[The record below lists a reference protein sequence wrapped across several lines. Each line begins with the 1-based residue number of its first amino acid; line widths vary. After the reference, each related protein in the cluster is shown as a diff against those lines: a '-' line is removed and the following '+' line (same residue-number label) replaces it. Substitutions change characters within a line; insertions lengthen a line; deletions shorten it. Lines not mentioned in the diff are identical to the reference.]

1 MEKSAIGS
9 VAWCASTE
17 GYQLREQIDQGIV
30 ATSVNDESA
39 AWNAW
44 LEREPSFAFQGRDG
58 CHLTVLKEKR
68 GQGRAYWTAY
78 RSVGGK
84 LKRKYLGAS
93 TKITLARLEEAATAL
108 SEGTA
113 ASGISPHPRRSISAL
128 PATFAGP
135 WRSCKPS
142 LRPISSPCSPYSSID
157 LPRPR
162 RPGCCSWTTIT

>member
-9 VAWCASTE
+9 VAWCAQTE

-68 GQGRAYWTAY
+68 GQGRAYCSAY

-84 LKRKYLGAS
+84 LKRKYLGAA
-93 TKITLARLEEAATAL
+93 TKITLARPDGAG
-108 SEGTA
+108 S
-113 ASGISPHPRRSISAL
+113 L
-128 PATFAGP
+128 PSQA
-135 WRSCKPS
+135 
-142 LRPISSPCSPYSSID
+142 
-157 LPRPR
+157 
-162 RPGCCSWTTIT
+162 

>member
-9 VAWCASTE
+9 VAWCAQTE

-58 CHLTVLKEKR
+58 CHLTVLKEHR
-68 GQGRAYWTAY
+68 GQGRAYWTAS

-93 TKITLARLEEAATAL
+93 TKVTLARLEEAAMFEPGYL
-108 SEGTA
+108 HLQGSEA
-113 ASGISPHPRRSISAL
+113 A
-128 PATFAGP
+128 
-135 WRSCKPS
+135 
-142 LRPISSPCSPYSSID
+142 
-157 LPRPR
+157 
-162 RPGCCSWTTIT
+162 